1 MGGIPADLEDDD
13 MLKPLIAATAV
24 LAIAGASIGYAQGGP
39 TGSDDDR
46 SSRYERHFRPNID
59 DIKAFTDAR
68 IAALKAGL
76 TLTPDQEKNWPP
88 FEQALRDLSKLHLR
102 RMQERESRGEQQQPT
117 NPFDRL
123 QRRADAMSEFAAALK
138 HVADTGAPLF
148 QSLNDGQQRRF
159 KFLAHVLRPHWMGG
173 GGFWQEHRGF
183 GNMRGPDRD
192 DGGPHGAKHPDTDE
206 DSEKL

>member
-1 MGGIPADLEDDD
+1 
-13 MLKPLIAATAV
+13 MLKPRIAATAV

-88 FEQALRDLSKLHLR
+88 FEQALRD
-102 RMQERESRGEQQQPT
+102 
-117 NPFDRL
+117 
-123 QRRADAMSEFAAALK
+123 
-138 HVADTGAPLF
+138 
-148 QSLNDGQQRRF
+148 
-159 KFLAHVLRPHWMGG
+159 
-173 GGFWQEHRGF
+173 
-183 GNMRGPDRD
+183 
-192 DGGPHGAKHPDTDE
+192 
-206 DSEKL
+206 

>member
-1 MGGIPADLEDDD
+1 

-24 LAIAGASIGYAQGGP
+24 LAIAGASIGYAQQRSADP
-39 TGSDDDR
+39 TGSD
-46 SSRYERHFRPNID
+46 SYGGSRYGRHIRPNID
-59 DIKAFTDAR
+59 DMKAFTDAR

-88 FEQALRDLSKLHLR
+88 FEQALRDLSKLHLQ
-102 RMQERESRGEQQQPT
+102 RMQETENSGEQQSPT

-148 QSLNDGQQRRF
+148 QSLNDGQQHRF

-173 GGFWQEHRGF
+173 SGFWRERRGF
-183 GNMRGPDRD
+183 GNMRGRDGD